1 MIERRKCERFVVPG
15 ATVSYKKRG
24 LWGRQTSFPED
35 TFPLV
40 DLSKGGLAFLSNRSL
55 KKGHRVSLLLYF
67 SESENEDPIHL
78 TGIVVSSILTMGI
91 INQYRVGIQ
100 FKPFGIKRGF
110 NTPESL
116 KKLEELERT
125 YLSK

>member
-15 ATVSYKKRG
+15 ASISYKTRG
-24 LWGRQTSFPED
+24 LWRLQTSFPED

-40 DLSKGGLAFLSNRSL
+40 DLSKGGLAFLSNMSL
-55 KKGHRVSLLLYF
+55 KKGHKVSLLLYF
-67 SESENEDPIHL
+67 SENEDPIPL
-78 TGIVVSSILTMGI
+78 KGIVVSSILTMGI

-116 KKLEELERT
+116 KKLEELERI